1 MLYHRPHQGISI
13 IIVALAATMMMVASP
28 SASQVSALS
37 TSNQLGLDIDG
48 VAAGDNAG
56 FAVDMSND
64 GSRIAVGAPTF
75 DGAGSDRGH
84 VRIYEWT
91 GTTWSQMG
99 ADIIGEANGDD
110 SGWSVALSGDGSRVV
125 IGAPFNGALNI
136 GHTRVF
142 QWTGSAWTQLGA
154 DIDGVATDD
163 WSGWSVAISDDG
175 NRIATSAYRND
186 GGGLEAGH
194 VRVYDWNAGS
204 SAWTQ
209 VGGNINGEAAGDES
223 GTSIAMSASGH
234 RIVIGAPENQSFRGH
249 ARVYEW
255 NEISSTWSQV
265 GPDIDGSRAGDD
277 SGEAVDISDDGN
289 RVVIGS
295 PSFDDNRND
304 VGHVRI
310 FDWNAGSATWTQ
322 VGSTI
327 NGEAANDLSGSSVS
341 LAGNGHRVAIGGPQ
355 SDGNGSNSGHVR
367 IFQLIGSTWT
377 QVGSDIDGEAA
388 SDRSGRATALSADG
402 TRTIVGAEANSSS
415 AGHARVFGFLPAA
428 PSITRITD
436 GDGSLTVAF
445 AAGADSGIGV
455 TNYKYSTDGTTY
467 TPLNPASTTSPFT
480 ITGLT
485 NGTTYSVT
493 IKAVNANGDSPASV
507 ATNGTPTAPPATA
520 PGAPSITSVSAGDGT
535 LTVSFTSVA
544 DGGSPITNYKYST
557 DGTTYTPLNP
567 ASTTSP
573 FTITGLTNGTT
584 YSVTIKAV
592 NAVGDSAASTAVSGT
607 PVNAAVPS
615 TTPAVVTATTTA
627 LAVASAPTTT
637 STPAVTSRP
646 KVIEKKEALPT
657 TGWQV
662 TGVTYVTALMI
673 ISGLII
679 SGRRRITKS

>member
-1 MLYHRPHQGISI
+1 
-13 IIVALAATMMMVASP
+13 
-28 SASQVSALS
+28 
-37 TSNQLGLDIDG
+37 
-48 VAAGDNAG
+48 
-56 FAVDMSND
+56 
-64 GSRIAVGAPTF
+64 
-75 DGAGSDRGH
+75 
-84 VRIYEWT
+84 
-91 GTTWSQMG
+91 
-99 ADIIGEANGDD
+99 
-110 SGWSVALSGDGSRVV
+110 
-125 IGAPFNGALNI
+125 
-136 GHTRVF
+136 
-142 QWTGSAWTQLGA
+142 
-154 DIDGVATDD
+154 
-163 WSGWSVAISDDG
+163 
-175 NRIATSAYRND
+175 
-186 GGGLEAGH
+186 
-194 VRVYDWNAGS
+194 
-204 SAWTQ
+204 
-209 VGGNINGEAAGDES
+209 
-223 GTSIAMSASGH
+223 
-234 RIVIGAPENQSFRGH
+234 
-249 ARVYEW
+249 
-255 NEISSTWSQV
+255 V

-327 NGEAANDLSGSSVS
+327 NGEAANDLSGSSVR

-493 IKAVNANGDSPASV
+493 IKAVNA
-507 ATNGTPTAPPATA
+507 
-520 PGAPSITSVSAGDGT
+520 
-535 LTVSFTSVA
+535 
-544 DGGSPITNYKYST
+544 
-557 DGTTYTPLNP
+557 
-567 ASTTSP
+567 
-573 FTITGLTNGTT
+573 
-584 YSVTIKAV
+584 
-592 NAVGDSAASTAVSGT
+592 VGDSAASTAVSGT